1 MSDAA
6 AYSVRDGI
14 AVISMNNP
22 PVNGLGSVL
31 RPALMDGIK
40 KAGADAAVKALVII
54 GSAKAFSGG
63 ADIREFNTPKMNVPP
78 SLPEINDAQDAF
90 GKPMIAAIGGF
101 ALGGGLELAL
111 GCHYRVALP
120 KSQLGLPEV
129 KLGILP
135 GSGGTQRL
143 PRVVGAAEAIKMM
156 TSGNSVPAEK
166 ALSLGLVDEIVQ
178 GDLLEGALA
187 YAKKL
192 VADGKGPRRIR
203 DMKVKVD
210 GEPKAF
216 FEKARAEVGKASRGY
231 PAPLEIVACV
241 EAAVSKP
248 FDEGRA
254 EERKRFQFLVEG
266 AESKA
271 LRHMFFAERQT
282 SKIPD
287 VPEDTPVRPVKSAAV
302 IGAGTMGGG
311 ISMSFANAGIPVTII
326 ETQQAALDRGMA
338 TIQKNYA
345 STVSKGRLAQADMD
359 KRMALL
365 TPSLKLEDAKD
376 ADIVIE
382 AVFERMDVKQD
393 LFRKLD
399 AIAKPGAILATNTS
413 TLDVDAIAA
422 ATKRPQDVIGTHF
435 FSPAN
440 VMRLLEVVRGK
451 KTAKDVLATTMK
463 LGKAIRKLPVVSG
476 VCDGFIGNR
485 MIEKYGQQSLFL
497 LDEGCSPAQVDKAS
511 KDWGLAMGPFT
522 MGDMAGLD
530 IGWEIRKRRYQER
543 PNFVYS
549 KVGDR
554 ICEAGRYGQKTGKG
568 WYKYESGGGANARTP
583 IPDPE
588 ADAIIEAYR
597 KEIGV
602 KARKIT
608 DEEIIER
615 LIYALVNEAAYIL
628 DEGIALRAS
637 DVDMVY
643 LTGYGFP
650 AYRGGPM
657 FYASTVGLDKVV
669 AAIKRFQQGYQGG
682 VWKLAPLLE
691 KLAAEGKTFSEY
703 DAGRK

>member
-31 RPALMDGIK
+31 RPAIMDGIK

-78 SLPEINDAQDAF
+78 SLPEINDAQDAL
-90 GKPMIAAIGGF
+90 GKPMIGAIGGF

-143 PRVVGAAEAIKMM
+143 PRVVGAAEAIRMM
-156 TSGNSVPAEK
+156 TSGNSIPAEK
-166 ALSLGLVDEIVQ
+166 AVSLGLVDEIVQ

-192 VADGKGPRRIR
+192 VAAGKGPRRIR
-203 DMKVKVD
+203 DMKVKVE

-216 FEKARAEVGKASRGY
+216 FDKTRAEVGKASRGY

-241 EAAVSKP
+241 EAAATKP

-254 EERKRFQFLVEG
+254 EERRRFQSLVEG
-266 AESKA
+266 IESKA

-282 SKIPD
+282 TKIPD
-287 VPEDTPVRPVKSAAV
+287 VPEDTPVRPIKTAAV

-326 ETQQAALDRGMA
+326 ETQQEALDRGMA
-338 TIQKNYA
+338 TIKRNYA

-359 KRMALL
+359 KRLALL
-365 TPSLKLEDAKD
+365 TPSLKLEDAKG

-399 AIAKPGAILATNTS
+399 AIAKPGAIIATNTS

-422 ATKRPQDVIGTHF
+422 ATKRPRDVIGTHF

-451 KTAKDVLATTMK
+451 ETAKDVLATTMK
-463 LGKAIRKLPVVSG
+463 LGKTIGKLPVVSG

-497 LDEGCSPAQVDKAS
+497 LDEGASPAQVDAAAKT
-511 KDWGLAMGPFT
+511 WGLAMGPFT

-530 IGWEIRKRRYQER
+530 IGWEIRKRRYKER

-568 WYKYESGGGANARTP
+568 WYKYETGGGANARTP
-583 IPDPE
+583 IPDPA

-602 KARKIT
+602 KPRKIS
-608 DEEIIER
+608 DAEIVER

-628 DEGIALRAS
+628 EEGIALRAS
-637 DVDMVY
+637 DIDMVY

-657 FYASTVGLDKVV
+657 FYASSVGLDKVV
-669 AAIKRFQQGYQGG
+669 AAIKGFQNGYQGA

-691 KLAAEGKTFSEY
+691 RLAAERKTFSDY
-703 DAGRK
+703 DTGKK

>member
-6 AYSVRDGI
+6 PYTVRDGI
-14 AVISMNNP
+14 AVITMNNP

-40 KAGADAAVKALVII
+40 KADADSAVKALVVI

-63 ADIREFNTPKMNVPP
+63 ADIREFNTPKMEVPP
-78 SLPEINDAQDAF
+78 SLQEINETQDACS
-90 GKPMIAAIGGF
+90 KPMVAAIGGF

-111 GCHYRVALP
+111 ACHFRVALP
-120 KSQLGLPEV
+120 RSQLGLPEV
-129 KLGILP
+129 KLGLLP

-143 PRVVGAAEAIKMM
+143 PRVVGAAQAIRMM
-156 TSGNSVPAEK
+156 TTGNAVAAEK
-166 ALSLGLVDEIVQ
+166 ALPLGLVDEIVQ
-178 GDLLEGALA
+178 GDLLEGAVA
-187 YAKKL
+187 FAKKL
-192 VADGKGPRRIR
+192 VAAGTGPRRIR
-203 DMKVKVD
+203 DMTAKVD
-210 GEPKAF
+210 GDAKTF
-216 FEKARAEVGKASRGY
+216 FEQARAEVGKASRGF

-241 EAAVSKP
+241 EAAVNKP

-254 EERKRFQFLVEG
+254 EERKRFQSLLQG
-266 AESKA
+266 SESKA

-282 SKIPD
+282 TKIPD
-287 VPEDTPVRPVKSAAV
+287 VPADTPTREIKTAAM

-311 ISMSFANAGIPVTII
+311 ISMSFVNAGIPVTII
-326 ETQQAALDRGMA
+326 ETEQAALDRGLA
-338 TIQKNYA
+338 TIKKNYA
-345 STVSKGRLAQADMD
+345 GSVSRGRLTQADMD

-365 TPSLKLEDAKD
+365 TPSLKLEDTKD

-393 LFRKLD
+393 LFKKLD
-399 AIAKPGAILATNTS
+399 AIAKPGAILASNTS

-422 ATKRPQDVIGTHF
+422 VAKRPQDVIGTHF

-440 VMRLLEVVRGK
+440 VMRLLEVVRGA
-451 KTAKDVLATTMK
+451 KTGKDVLATTMK
-463 LGKAIRKLPVVSG
+463 LGKRIGKLPVVSG

-497 LDEGCSPAQVDKAS
+497 LDEGASPTQVDAAAKA
-511 KDWGLAMGPFT
+511 WGLAMGPFT

-554 ICEAGRYGQKTGKG
+554 ICEAGRYGQKNGKG
-568 WYKYESGGGANARTP
+568 WYRYEAGNRTP

-588 ADAIIEAYR
+588 ADAIIETYR

-602 KARKIT
+602 KPRKI
-608 DEEIIER
+608 DDAEIIER

-628 DEGIALRAS
+628 EEGIALRAS
-637 DVDMVY
+637 DIDMVY

-657 FYASTVGLDKVV
+657 FTASSAGLDKVV
-669 AAIKRFQQGYQGG
+669 AAIKRFQKGYQGE

-691 KLAAEGKTFSEY
+691 KLAADGKTFSDY
-703 DAGRK
+703 DTAKK